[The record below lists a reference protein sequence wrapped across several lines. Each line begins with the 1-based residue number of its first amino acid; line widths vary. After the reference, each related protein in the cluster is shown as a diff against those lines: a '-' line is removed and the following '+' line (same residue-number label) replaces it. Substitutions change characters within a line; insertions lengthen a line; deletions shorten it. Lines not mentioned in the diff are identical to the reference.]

1 MIEQT
6 LAQLEAGGLQ
16 GCTRLTLACGLTQV
30 PDAIYTLA
38 DTLEILDLS
47 NNQLSTLPS
56 DFPRLHKLR
65 ILFLSNNLFTVFPEV
80 LSQCQSLTMIGFK
93 NNQIA
98 HIAEDAIPVQTRW
111 LILTDNNLTALP
123 KSIGKC
129 TQLEKFP
136 VAGNQ
141 LASLPDEMANCKSLA
156 LLRISAN
163 QLTALPE
170 WLLSLP
176 KLSWLAFSGNP
187 FCKKIDDTLLL
198 DGIDWQQLTVTHQL
212 GEGAS
217 GIISKAIWQANNN
230 EAKEVAVKVFKG
242 AVTSDGYPEDEMHA
256 CILAGNHPNL
266 VTVLGRIENHPDQK
280 QGLVFGLIPTAF
292 YNLGLPPSFDTCSR
306 DVFPPGTQFTVA
318 QILAIAKAIASVA
331 AHLHHKGIMHGDLYA
346 HNTLV
351 TAQHDTIFGD
361 FGAASLYDTTTPQAA
376 YLQRL
381 EVRAYG
387 CLLDDLLQ
395 YCTEQS
401 FLSDAA
407 IILTALVPLCIQ
419 PTVLRRPSFADITS
433 VLDEVTT
440 TATNF

>member
-1 MIEQT
+1 MQT
-6 LAQLEAGGLQ
+6 LEQLLNGELIG
-16 GCTRLTLACGLTQV
+16 TNKLTLACGLTSF
-30 PDAIYTLA
+30 PEAIYSLA

-56 DFPRLHKLR
+56 DFTRLHKLR

-80 LSQCQSLTMIGFK
+80 LAQCQSLTMIGFK
-93 NNQIA
+93 NNQINY
-98 HIAEDAIPVQTRW
+98 IAKDAIPVQTRW
-111 LILTDNNLTALP
+111 LILTDNNLTQLP

-136 VAGNQ
+136 LAGNQ
-141 LASLPDEMANCKSLA
+141 LTSLPEEMANCKNLA

-170 WLLSLP
+170 WLLTLP

-230 EAKEVAVKVFKG
+230 EAKEVAVKIFKG

-266 VTVLGRIENHPDQK
+266 VTVLGSIKNHPEQK
-280 QGLVFGLIPTAF
+280 QGLVFGLIPTTF
-292 YNLGLPPSFDTCSR
+292 YNLGLPPSFDSCSR
-306 DVFPPGTQFTVA
+306 DVFLPDTQFTVV

-331 AHLHHKGIMHGDLYA
+331 AHLHTKGIIHGDLYA

-361 FGAASLYDTTTPQAA
+361 FGAASLYDTTTSQAA

-395 YCTEQS
+395 CCTEKQ

-407 IILTALVPLCIQ
+407 IALKALVPLCMQ
-419 PTVLRRPSFADITS
+419 PAVLHRPSFADIVS
-433 VLDEVTT
+433 LLNEVDS
-440 TATNF
+440 TASNV

>member
-1 MIEQT
+1 MSEQT
-6 LAQLEAGGLQ
+6 LAQLEASELKGS
-16 GCTRLTLACGLTQV
+16 TRLTLACGLTSF
-30 PDAIYTLA
+30 PEAIYTLA

-47 NNQLSTLPS
+47 NNQLSALPS
-56 DFPRLHKLR
+56 DFARLHKLR
-65 ILFLSNNLFTVFPEV
+65 ILFLSNNQFMVFPEV
-80 LSQCQSLTMIGFK
+80 LAQCQSLTMIGFK
-93 NNQIA
+93 NNQIN

-141 LASLPDEMANCKSLA
+141 LASLPDEMANCKNLA

-163 QLTALPE
+163 QLAALPE
-170 WLLSLP
+170 WLLTLP

-198 DGIDWQQLTVTHQL
+198 DGIDWQQLTVIHLL

-217 GIISKAIWQANNN
+217 GIISKAIWQTSNDA
-230 EAKEVAVKVFKG
+230 AKEVAVKIFKG

-266 VTVLGRIENHPDQK
+266 VSVLGSIKKHPEQK

-292 YNLGLPPSFDTCSR
+292 YNLGLPPSFDSCSR
-306 DVFPPGTQFTVA
+306 DVISPDTQFTVA

-331 AHLHHKGIMHGDLYA
+331 EHLHSKGIMHGDLYA

-361 FGAASLYDTTTPQAA
+361 FGAASLYDTTTSQAA
-376 YLQRL
+376 LLQRL

-395 YCTEQS
+395 CCIEKHH
-401 FLSDAA
+401 FSDAA
-407 IILTALVPLCIQ
+407 IVLKALVPLCMQ
-419 PTVLRRPSFADITS
+419 STVLNRPSFVDIIS
-433 VLDEVTT
+433 VLNEVDN
-440 TATNF
+440 ATLSV

>member
-56 DFPRLHKLR
+56 DFARLHKLR

-80 LSQCQSLTMIGFK
+80 LAQCQNLTMIGFK
-93 NNQIA
+93 NNQLNY
-98 HIAEDAIPVQTRW
+98 IAEDAIPVQTRW
-111 LILTDNNLTALP
+111 LILTDNNLTELP

-136 VAGNQ
+136 VAGNK
-141 LASLPDEMANCKSLA
+141 LTSLPDEMANCKNLA

-163 QLTALPE
+163 QLTALPD
-170 WLLSLP
+170 WLLTMP

-187 FCKKIDDTLLL
+187 FCKKMDDTLLL
-198 DGIDWQQLTVTHQL
+198 DGIDWQQLTLTHQL

-217 GIISKAIWQANNN
+217 GIISKAIWRANNS

-242 AVTSDGYPEDEMHA
+242 AVTSDGYPEDEMQA

-266 VTVLGRIENHPDQK
+266 VTVLGRLQQHPLHK
-280 QGLVFGLIPTAF
+280 QGLVFGLIPTTF
-292 YNLGLPPSFDTCSR
+292 YNLGLPPSFNTCSR
-306 DVFPPGTQFTVA
+306 DVFPPDTQFTIT

-331 AHLHHKGIMHGDLYA
+331 AHLHSKGIMHGDVYA

-351 TAQHDTIFGD
+351 TKDHQTIFGD
-361 FGAASLYDTTTPQAA
+361 FGAASLYDIASLQAA

-381 EVRAYG
+381 EVCAYG

-395 YCTEQS
+395 HCTEKHH
-401 FLSDAA
+401 LSDTA
-407 IILTALVPLCIQ
+407 IVLKALVPLCMQ
-419 PTVLRRPSFADITS
+419 PVVLQRLSFTDIISLLNEVDRTS
-433 VLDEVTT
+433 EI
-440 TATNF
+440 F

>member
-1 MIEQT
+1 MQT
-6 LAQLEAGGLQ
+6 LEQLLSGELIGTKQ
-16 GCTRLTLACGLTQV
+16 LTLACGLTHV
-30 PDAIYTLA
+30 PEAIYTLA

-47 NNQLSTLPS
+47 NNQLTTLPS
-56 DFPRLHKLR
+56 DFTKLHQLR

-80 LSQCQSLTMIGFK
+80 LAQCPNLTMIGFK
-93 NNQIA
+93 NNQIN

-111 LILTDNNLTALP
+111 LILTNNHLTTLP

-129 TQLEKFP
+129 AELEKFP

-141 LASLPDEMANCKSLA
+141 LADLPVEMANCKNLA

-170 WLLSLP
+170 WLLTMP

-198 DGIDWQQLTVTHQL
+198 DGIDWQQLTLTHQL

-217 GIISKAIWQANNN
+217 GIISKAIWQANN
-230 EAKEVAVKVFKG
+230 EVPKEVAVKLFKG

-256 CILAGNHPNL
+256 CILAGNHPHL
-266 VTVLGRIENHPDQK
+266 IGVLGKIDHHPRQK
-280 QGLVFGLIPTAF
+280 QGLVFELIPDAF

-306 DVFPPGTQFTVA
+306 DVFLPDTHFTVA

-331 AHLHHKGIMHGDLYA
+331 AHLHGKGIMHGDLYA
-346 HNTLV
+346 HNTLI
-351 TAQHDTIFGD
+351 TAHYDTIFSD
-361 FGAASLYDTTTPQAA
+361 FGAASLYEIATPQAI
-376 YLQRL
+376 YLQRI
-381 EVRAYG
+381 EVRAFG

-395 YCTEQS
+395 NCTEQYH
-401 FLSDAA
+401 LSDAA
-407 IILTALVPLCIQ
+407 IVLKALVPLCMQ
-419 PTVLRRPSFADITS
+419 PMVVQRPSFEDILPLLEEIA
-433 VLDEVTT
+433 V
-440 TATNF
+440 

>member
-1 MIEQT
+1 MTDKT

-16 GCTRLTLACGLTQV
+16 GCTRLTLACGLTQL
-30 PDAIYTLA
+30 PETIYTLA

-56 DFPRLHKLR
+56 DFARLHKLR
-65 ILFLSNNLFTVFPEV
+65 ILFLSNNVFTVFPEV
-80 LSQCQSLTMIGFK
+80 LSQCQNLTMIGFK
-93 NNQIA
+93 NNQIN

-111 LILTDNNLTALP
+111 LILTDNNLTQLP

-141 LASLPDEMANCKSLA
+141 LASLPDEMANCKNLA

-170 WLLSLP
+170 WLLTLP

-198 DGIDWQQLTVTHQL
+198 DGIDWEQLTLTHQL

-217 GIISKAIWQANNN
+217 GIISKAILQANNN
-230 EAKEVAVKVFKG
+230 DAKEVAVKVFKG

-256 CILAGNHPNL
+256 CILVGNHPNL
-266 VTVLGRIENHPDQK
+266 VTVLGSIQNHPEYK

-306 DVFPPGTQFTVA
+306 DVFPPDTQFTVA

-331 AHLHHKGIMHGDLYA
+331 AHLHSKGIMHGDLYA

-361 FGAASLYDTTTPQAA
+361 FGAASLYDIATPQSAF
-376 YLQRL
+376 LQRL

-395 YCTEQS
+395 HCTEKHH
-401 FLSDAA
+401 LSDAA
-407 IILTALVPLCIQ
+407 IVLKALVPLCMQ
-419 PTVLRRPSFADITS
+419 SVVSHRPSFANIIS
-433 VLDEVTT
+433 MLNEVDS
-440 TATNF
+440 ASSNF

>member
-16 GCTRLTLACGLTQV
+16 GCTKLTLACGLTQV
-30 PDAIYTLA
+30 PDAIYKLA

-56 DFPRLHKLR
+56 DFTKLHKLR

-80 LSQCQSLTMIGFK
+80 LAQCQSLTMIGFK
-93 NNQIA
+93 NNQIN

-111 LILTDNNLTALP
+111 LILTDNNLTTLP

-129 TQLEKFP
+129 THLEKFP
-136 VAGNQ
+136 LAGNQ

-170 WLLSLP
+170 WLLTLP

-187 FCKKIDDTLLL
+187 FCNKIDDTLLL
-198 DGIDWQQLTVTHQL
+198 DGIDWQQLTVTYQL

-217 GIISKAIWQANNN
+217 GIISKAIWQGNN
-230 EAKEVAVKVFKG
+230 EAPKEVAVKVFKG

-266 VTVLGRIENHPDQK
+266 VTVLGSIQNHTEQK
-280 QGLVFGLIPTAF
+280 QGLVFDLIPTDF
-292 YNLGLPPSFDTCSR
+292 YNLGLPPSFDSCSR
-306 DVFPPGTQFTVA
+306 DVFPPDTEFTVA
-318 QILAIAKAIASVA
+318 QILAIAKAIASVG
-331 AHLHHKGIMHGDLYA
+331 AHLHSKGIMHGDLYA

-351 TAQHDTIFGD
+351 TAEHDTIFGD
-361 FGAASLYDTTTPQAA
+361 FGAASLYDTTAPKAA
-376 YLQRL
+376 YLQRI

-387 CLLDDLLQ
+387 CLLEDLLGQ
-395 YCTEQS
+395 TIEKNNFS
-401 FLSDAA
+401 ESA
-407 IILTALVPLCIQ
+407 IVLKALVPLCMQ
-419 PTVLRRPSFADITS
+419 PIVSNRPSFADIIS
-433 VLDEVTT
+433 VLSEVESSSL
-440 TATNF
+440 NF

>member
-1 MIEQT
+1 MQT
-6 LAQLEAGGLQ
+6 LEQLLGGELL
-16 GCTRLTLACGLTQV
+16 GAEKLTLACGLTSF
-30 PDAIYTLA
+30 PEAIYTLA

-47 NNQLSTLPS
+47 NNQLSALPS
-56 DFPRLHKLR
+56 DFARLHKLR

-80 LSQCQSLTMIGFK
+80 LAQCQSLTMIGFK
-93 NNQIA
+93 NNQIN

-111 LILTDNNLTALP
+111 LILTSNNLKHLP

-141 LASLPDEMANCKSLA
+141 LSCLPDEMANCKSLA

-163 QLTALPE
+163 QLSALPE
-170 WLLSLP
+170 WLLTLP

-217 GIISKAIWQANNN
+217 GIISKAIWQAKNN
-230 EAKEVAVKVFKG
+230 EPKEVAVKIFKG
-242 AVTSDGYPEDEMHA
+242 AVTSDGYPEDEMYA

-266 VTVLGRIENHPDQK
+266 VTVLGRIQNHPEQK
-280 QGLVFGLIPTAF
+280 QGLVFGLIPTTF
-292 YNLGLPPSFDTCSR
+292 YNLGLPPSFDSCSR
-306 DVFPPGTQFTVA
+306 DVFPPDTQFTVA
-318 QILAIAKAIASVA
+318 QILAIAKAIASVGE
-331 AHLHHKGIMHGDLYA
+331 HLHSKGILHGDLYA

-351 TAQHDTIFGD
+351 TAQHGTIFGD
-361 FGAASLYDTTTPQAA
+361 FGAASLYHTTATQGAN
-376 YLQRL
+376 LQRI
-381 EVRAYG
+381 EVSAYG

-395 YCTEQS
+395 HCTEKHNI
-401 FLSDAA
+401 SDAA
-407 IILTALVPLCIQ
+407 IVLKALVPLCMQ
-419 PTVLRRPSFADITS
+419 PEVLHRPSFVDIIS
-433 VLDEVTT
+433 ILNEIDD
-440 TATNF
+440 FSSDF